1 MELRFLWSNPSQP
14 PLSLRGGE
22 YFPLK
27 LRGMRGLGGVTLQG
41 GGFRLLI
48 VVEKICTRDAKSK
61 CLYREFLGGAETKK
75 T

>member
-1 MELRFLWSNPSQP
+1 L
-14 PLSLRGGE
+14 
-22 YFPLK
+22 
-27 LRGMRGLGGVTLQG
+27 RGLGGVTLQG

>member
-1 MELRFLWSNPSQP
+1 L
-14 PLSLRGGE
+14 
-22 YFPLK
+22 
-27 LRGMRGLGGVTLQG
+27 RGLGGVTLQG

-75 T
+75 TRLKRDCDVNMLSTSY